1 MVRKINKSPCKLGA
15 PIFSLLTDK
24 EVKLVN
30 ESVNNVVFNAG
41 EIIFKQGSPITHIIN
56 LNQGLAKVYI
66 EGYNKKNLLLQYIQ
80 PNDFLGG
87 PGAFVDSKHHF
98 SLLAA
103 EECDIYFLGM
113 DIFRQLLNQNLEFA
127 NGYIKDISI
136 KGIYN
141 FRRFI
146 SLTQKQMHGRVADA
160 LLYYALQVK
169 HSPDEEI
176 HFSKQNIA
184 DYSGITKDSASRILK
199 EFHEGEI
206 IRLSGQRISILNI
219 SLLEQISEFG

>member
-1 MVRKINKSPCKLGA
+1 MEKKENKNSCKLGA

-24 EVKLVN
+24 EAKLVN
-30 ESVNNVVFNAG
+30 ENANNVVFYAG

-80 PNDFLGG
+80 PDEFLGG
-87 PGAFVDSKHHF
+87 PGAFIDNKHHF

-103 EECDIYFLGM
+103 EECDVYFLSLE
-113 DIFRQLLNQNLEFA
+113 IFTQLLNQNLNFA
-127 NGYIKDISI
+127 NGYIKDISM

-141 FRRFI
+141 FKRFI

-160 LLYYALQVK
+160 LLYYSLQIK
-169 HSPDEEI
+169 RSPDVEI

-199 EFHEGEI
+199 EFHEGGI
-206 IRLSGQRISILNI
+206 IKLNKQRISILNI
-219 SLLEQISEFG
+219 TLLEQISEFG

>member
-1 MVRKINKSPCKLGA
+1 MKGEKNKTVCKLGA
-15 PIFSLLTDK
+15 SIFSLLTEK

-30 ESVNNVVFNAG
+30 ESVYNVIFNAG

-56 LNQGLAKVYI
+56 LNHGLAKVYI

-80 PNDFLGG
+80 PNQFLGG
-87 PGAFVDSKHHF
+87 PGAFIDNKHHF

-103 EECDIYFLGM
+103 EECDVYFLGL
-113 DIFRQLLNQNLEFA
+113 DIFTQLLNQNIKFA
-127 NGYIKDISI
+127 NGYIKDISM

-169 HSPDEEI
+169 RSPNVEI
-176 HFSKQNIA
+176 YLSKQNIA
-184 DYSGITKDSASRILK
+184 EYSGMTKDSASRILK
-199 EFHEGEI
+199 EFHEGGI
-206 IRLSGQRISILNI
+206 IKLNGQQISILNI
-219 SLLEQISEFG
+219 TLLEQISEFG